1 MFRIVQMI
9 PAAHWFAAYE
19 NGEEAFSVP
28 LVCWALG
35 EDPNESRYIQGMVI
49 GENGAVVPAD
59 SLPGFVGYDAESEE
73 YDVVTDILN

>member
-1 MFRIVQMI
+1 MFHVIQMM
-9 PAAHWFAAYE
+9 PANRWFAAYE
-19 NGEEAFSVP
+19 NGEEAYSVP

-49 GENGAVVPAD
+49 GEKGEVVPAS
-59 SLPGFVGYDAESEE
+59 SLPGFVGYDIESEE